1 MIETTEPVDFAV
13 LTRTPEWRSWFGA
26 VDRYRLTDQTAMPAH
41 HLSHR
46 TIFANFY
53 TIDVE
58 EFPSA
63 LSGFVRVE
71 ADALGDYAVSRLTE
85 LYLERIGTR

>member
-1 MIETTEPVDFAV
+1 MV
-13 LTRTPEWRSWFGA
+13 RRGRS
-26 VDRYRLTDQTAMPAH
+26 LPADG
-41 HLSHR
+41 SDGDACASSVAPDY
-46 TIFANFY
+46 FANFY

-58 EFPSA
+58 EFPAA